1 MQEVRGSHGAIC
13 EVYHGIGARLT
24 TRKQIPAARMQT
36 EPYPHHPMV
45 GKTSLESFDRVIT
58 AKHFPVISDG
68 TAGRTSACL
77 SHAFVTEYD
86 L

>member
-13 EVYHGIGARLT
+13 EVYHGIGAHLT
-24 TRKQIPAARMQT
+24 TRNRIPARMRT
-36 EPYPHHPMV
+36 EPYPRHPLT
-45 GKTSLESFDRVIT
+45 GKASLESFDRVIT

-68 TAGRTSACL
+68 SAERTSACL
-77 SHAFVTEYD
+77 SHAFVTEHG